1 MKASKKCYVF
11 IAVMYMFTLQFWM
24 MRKVTLFQY
33 WDEIYALLAIP
44 LAIVSSKGKIRI
56 KKGNKYTKR
65 IIIALMLFVSC
76 QVVVKCNFQI
86 SKMACSYAGCFYKF

>member
-65 IIIALMLFVSC
+65 IIIALMLFVAVGLLSN
-76 QVVVKCNFQI
+76 VI
-86 SKMACSYAGCFYKF
+86 